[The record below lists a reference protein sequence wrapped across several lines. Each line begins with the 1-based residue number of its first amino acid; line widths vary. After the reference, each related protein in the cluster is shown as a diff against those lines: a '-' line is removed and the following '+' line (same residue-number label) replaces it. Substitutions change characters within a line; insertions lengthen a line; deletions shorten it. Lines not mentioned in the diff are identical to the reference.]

1 MFVIINTLVKRGFA
15 LSLIRVR
22 FLSHADRMLLLPL
35 TQRDIQI
42 KSRKQNDV
50 WSDGYG

>member
-35 TQRDIQI
+35 TQQDIQI
-42 KSRKQNDV
+42 KSRKQNV
-50 WSDGYG
+50 GWSDGYG

>member
-15 LSLIRVR
+15 LRFIRVR

-35 TQRDIQI
+35 TQQDIQI
-42 KSRKQNDV
+42 KSRKQNGG

>member
-1 MFVIINTLVKRGFA
+1 MFVIINTLVNRESA

-22 FLSHADRMLLLPL
+22 FRCHADRMLLLPL
-35 TQRDIQI
+35 TQQDIQI
-42 KSRKQNDV
+42 KSRKQNGV

>member
-15 LSLIRVR
+15 LSFIRVR

-35 TQRDIQI
+35 TQQDIQI
-42 KSRKQNDV
+42 KSRKQNGG